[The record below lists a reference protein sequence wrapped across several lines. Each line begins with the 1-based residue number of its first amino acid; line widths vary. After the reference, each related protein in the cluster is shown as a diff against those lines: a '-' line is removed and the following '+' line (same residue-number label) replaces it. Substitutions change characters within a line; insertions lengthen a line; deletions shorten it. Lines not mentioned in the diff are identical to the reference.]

1 MPSPLGLQALFS
13 LASAPSPSALP
24 PSTGGGEGKTF
35 ARRTFGIWREV
46 RRHGG
51 GGGAEGGG
59 HTSPSGFAVPL
70 FNGAN
75 YIKFYILAAS

>member
-1 MPSPLGLQALFS
+1 MPSPLGLQALS

-24 PSTGGGEGKTF
+24 PPPSWGRGGGNLGQKDFGREGGE
-35 ARRTFGIWREV
+35 RTWRGV
-46 RRHGG
+46 
-51 GGGAEGGG
+51 AEGGG
-59 HTSPSGFAVPL
+59 RTSPSGFAVPL